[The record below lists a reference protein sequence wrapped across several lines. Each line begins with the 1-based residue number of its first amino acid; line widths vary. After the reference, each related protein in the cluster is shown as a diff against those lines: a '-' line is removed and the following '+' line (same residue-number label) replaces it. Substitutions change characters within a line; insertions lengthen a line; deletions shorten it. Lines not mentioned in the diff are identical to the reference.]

1 MLNDNLTIDRS
12 SASSIQS
19 GNSKV
24 YAGIEMHNTGKVR
37 RVSGATDL
45 VPNDLTISHEAKGT
59 GSSKTRRH
67 LVKLGRV
74 KEVAGADNVVRRYPY
89 GIHAVIT
96 HGDNGNVTPS
106 ELRDIAE
113 DLMVLLN
120 STDFLERLLAGEF

>member
-12 SASSIQS
+12 AVSPIQT

-24 YAGIEMHNTGKVR
+24 YAGIEMQNTGKVR
-37 RVSGATDL
+37 RVSGASDL

-67 LVKLGRV
+67 LVKLSRV
-74 KEVAGADNVVRRYPY
+74 KEVIGADNAVRRFPY

-96 HGDNGNVTPS
+96 HGDNGNVTPAD
-106 ELRDIAE
+106 LREIAE
-113 DLMVLLN
+113 DLMALLN
-120 STDFLERLLAGEF
+120 STGLLERLIAGEF